1 MLMKYAS
8 MVDLYAK
15 REVIAEKVYFH
26 DLSSAPELADIK
38 DKYLEDT
45 VYTIRFLANAMLV
58 DEKLVFVNYMKW
70 FGDLAYY
77 LNFNLKSMERHFA
90 ATIFVFEQIFN
101 DELFPKIKEVYDE
114 GVKAFLNS
122 YSSDK
127 DVDFVYDDF
136 ISFLIDM
143 QSDKAYKY
151 IEDKINEGMSLKNI
165 YLQIFQPTLY
175 KVGMLWQQRVISV
188 AKEHY
193 ITALI
198 QHIIGRLY
206 SFLFA
211 GKEASKY
218 SVTAV
223 CAGSEL
229 HEIGMRMV
237 ADFFE
242 MDGWDSAFLGSN
254 LPVQMIIDHLNENP
268 TDLLAISATT
278 ASQILEVKSLI
289 ERIKTDDN
297 LGKTKILVGGRAFNE
312 APGLWKKVGA
322 DSYASDAEQ
331 ALIIGKLLVGENN
344 G

>member
-1 MLMKYAS
+1 MT
-8 MVDLYAK
+8 DLHFE
-15 REVIAEKVYFH
+15 REVIAEKIFAY
-26 DLSSAPELADIK
+26 DLSQVSELADIK
-38 DKYLEDT
+38 AKYLEDT
-45 VYTIRFLANAMLV
+45 IYTIRFLANALLI
-58 DEKLVFVNYMKW
+58 DEKLVFINYMKW

-77 LNFNLKSMERHFA
+77 LEFNLKSMERHFK

-101 DELFPKIKEVYDE
+101 DELFIKIKEVYEE
-114 GVKAFLNS
+114 GVKAFIKS
-122 YSSDK
+122 YTSEK
-127 DVDFVYDDF
+127 DVDFIYDDF

-151 IEDKINEGMSLKNI
+151 IEDRINEGMSLKNI

-175 KVGMLWQQRVISV
+175 KVGLLWQQRVISV

-211 GKEASKY
+211 ERSSSRY

-223 CAGSEL
+223 CAGNEL

-242 MDGWDSAFLGSN
+242 MDGWDSVFLGSN
-254 LPVQMIIDHLNENP
+254 LPVEMIINHLHDNP
-268 TDLLAISATT
+268 TDLLSISATT
-278 ASQILEVKSLI
+278 ASQILDVKTLI
-289 ERIKTDDN
+289 DRIKADDI
-297 LGKTKILVGGRAFNE
+297 LSKIKILVGGRAFND

-322 DSYASDAEQ
+322 DNCASDAEQ